1 MTIYTIGVEA
11 MIVYKMSEGQFT
23 EPFPWYVKVI
33 WVVIAV
39 LLIYLISIA
48 YANQQKKSELKA
60 KEQTKVINPYNPDL
74 DIV

>member
-11 MIVYKMSEGQFT
+11 MIVFKMSEGQFT

-48 YANQQKKSELKA
+48 YANQ
-60 KEQTKVINPYNPDL
+60 
-74 DIV
+74 

>member
-1 MTIYTIGVEA
+1 MTIYTIGVET

-48 YANQQKKSELKA
+48 YANQ
-60 KEQTKVINPYNPDL
+60 
-74 DIV
+74 